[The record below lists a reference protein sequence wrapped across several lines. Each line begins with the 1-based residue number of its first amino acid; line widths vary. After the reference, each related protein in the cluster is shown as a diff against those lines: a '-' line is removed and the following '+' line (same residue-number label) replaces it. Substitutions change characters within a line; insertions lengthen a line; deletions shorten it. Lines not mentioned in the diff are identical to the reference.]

1 MAVVIGTTAV
11 SVFMYGVLK
20 ATENFLKSRGIEVE
34 DYDI

>member
-1 MAVVIGTTAV
+1 MAVVIGTAPA
-11 SVFMYGVLK
+11 SVFMYGILK